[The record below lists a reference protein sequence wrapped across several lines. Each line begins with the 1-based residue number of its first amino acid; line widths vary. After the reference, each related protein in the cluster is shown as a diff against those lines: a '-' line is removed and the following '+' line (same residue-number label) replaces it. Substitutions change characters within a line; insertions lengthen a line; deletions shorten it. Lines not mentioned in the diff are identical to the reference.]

1 MSSPFS
7 FFSSAKIVSPLI
19 LSLNLFQNEKRPE
32 YEIWRY
38 VSHIS
43 NALKYLHSYKIIH
56 RDLKPAN
63 ILIQK
68 YDKKRCLAKIANFGV
83 ARNAE
88 RDILTLTFTNV
99 QMLQR

>member
-1 MSSPFS
+1 MFT
-7 FFSSAKIVSPLI
+7 FL
-19 LSLNLFQNEKRPE
+19 QNDKRPE
-32 YEIWRY
+32 YEVWRY
-38 VSHIS
+38 ISHLAS
-43 NALKYLHSYKIIH
+43 ALKYLHSYKIVH
-56 RDLKPAN
+56 RDIKPEN

-68 YDKKRCLAKIANFGV
+68 CDRRHCLAKVANFGV

>member
-1 MSSPFS
+1 M
-7 FFSSAKIVSPLI
+7 